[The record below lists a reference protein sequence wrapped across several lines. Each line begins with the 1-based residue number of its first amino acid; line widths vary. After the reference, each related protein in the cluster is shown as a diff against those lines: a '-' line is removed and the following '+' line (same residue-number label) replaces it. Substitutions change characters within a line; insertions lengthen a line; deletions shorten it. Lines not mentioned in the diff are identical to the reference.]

1 MRSQCHSR
9 LKELSESQ
17 SLFAGLVGIFGGGFL
32 FPKVF
37 GASGCI
43 CICLRPFEVPLKIWR
58 NEMEQRKPTLREDPF
73 SLTRVARAYE

>member
-37 GASGCI
+37 GVSGCI
-43 CICLRPFEVPLKIWR
+43 CICFRPFEDMAK
-58 NEMEQRKPTLREDPF
+58 
-73 SLTRVARAYE
+73 